1 MTLAGKLIYRSQFV
15 PRRRNAYIVVPIATL
30 IGCQGLADAG
40 PLFRLKRRERSAT
53 SASFHPIGLVGGR
66 SSGAN

>member
-1 MTLAGKLIYRSQFV
+1 MTLAGRIIYRRQFV

-40 PLFRLKRRERSAT
+40 PLFRLKRRAT
-53 SASFHPIGLVGGR
+53 SAAFHPIGLVGGR